1 MNNNSQNSSDNNLQ
15 MNLLN
20 NNNEQN
26 NDDQN
31 QDDKYKD
38 FDYDENINIDDTVY
52 SNRKTFAPKS
62 NTLSIAKKNKEPLFQ
77 KFDSRKTYN
86 KIQPEG
92 KETIF
97 KKRITEFLLKKNKE
111 IKLKRNKT
119 EINKDLF
126 DILYDEDAEEEEDN
140 DIDTDMNSQNNNGI
154 KFKSLIKNF
163 IKTKRANEW
172 NEYMESYTKRV
183 KESQTLRYK
192 LKTIFHI
199 DSDFIV
205 IWKNTLRI
213 FNIFVLFIFFFKFV
227 FLSLTKIETSDS
239 IQKRIL
245 LIYNM
250 INVMFFIDL
259 IFSVLILIFNGG
271 SKLTY
276 FKLPLKIYTVYPF
289 ELKSENFYYL
299 LPKFIR
305 VDIFQKIFSSWESFI
320 NLRVEL
326 YINNYYLKLL
336 ITCLTQMI
344 KYLLIFGLY
353 AHLNCCILSYYEGI
367 EYFSSLFYTIE
378 AFTVVGFGEQSPQ
391 EIQSIILVILNLLIG
406 VNLFSLMSSNIKN
419 LSDKIYSFNRDTSF
433 NDNFEMTVFQL
444 QKSIGKVLPFKLRQ
458 KMESFLLFRRGLSFT
473 DIKEEYKNIFDVVNK
488 DIVNQIH
495 RQLFEFLKLEYQR
508 YFFIKNKDNDF
519 MYEIFENL
527 KPKIFKADSVLIKY
541 GEKVNKLYFLLSG
554 QIYATNY
561 RGKPIFTMIDNSIF
575 GDYEFITNTLSC
587 FNIRV
592 SPKRPAYGFVLDR
605 DSWEKIA
612 NNHVLSANNF
622 IELAMIK
629 RKKHMQWTKPNSKK
643 LFDAPPN
650 EIKKSQNIINNEDHD
665 LNEIDTSNNINSW
678 KDKNNILGFDN
689 INIDIEEKKQQ
700 KKIINKKIVKSV
712 HELLL
717 GLDIESLEKDPKY
730 NNSNINIIKNID
742 LLHKEIN
749 RIEFNFIDDKE
760 LILRNLKN
768 NLL

>member
-1 MNNNSQNSSDNNLQ
+1 
-15 MNLLN
+15 
-20 NNNEQN
+20 
-26 NDDQN
+26 
-31 QDDKYKD
+31 
-38 FDYDENINIDDTVY
+38 
-52 SNRKTFAPKS
+52 
-62 NTLSIAKKNKEPLFQ
+62 
-77 KFDSRKTYN
+77 
-86 KIQPEG
+86 
-92 KETIF
+92 
-97 KKRITEFLLKKNKE
+97 
-111 IKLKRNKT
+111 
-119 EINKDLF
+119 
-126 DILYDEDAEEEEDN
+126 
-140 DIDTDMNSQNNNGI
+140 
-154 KFKSLIKNF
+154 
-163 IKTKRANEW
+163 
-172 NEYMESYTKRV
+172 
-183 KESQTLRYK
+183 
-192 LKTIFHI
+192 
-199 DSDFIV
+199 
-205 IWKNTLRI
+205 
-213 FNIFVLFIFFFKFV
+213 
-227 FLSLTKIETSDS
+227 
-239 IQKRIL
+239 
-245 LIYNM
+245 
-250 INVMFFIDL
+250 
-259 IFSVLILIFNGG
+259 
-271 SKLTY
+271 
-276 FKLPLKIYTVYPF
+276 
-289 ELKSENFYYL
+289 
-299 LPKFIR
+299 
-305 VDIFQKIFSSWESFI
+305 
-320 NLRVEL
+320 
-326 YINNYYLKLL
+326 
-336 ITCLTQMI
+336 
-344 KYLLIFGLY
+344 
-353 AHLNCCILSYYEGI
+353 
-367 EYFSSLFYTIE
+367 
-378 AFTVVGFGEQSPQ
+378 
-391 EIQSIILVILNLLIG
+391 
-406 VNLFSLMSSNIKN
+406 
-419 LSDKIYSFNRDTSF
+419 
-433 NDNFEMTVFQL
+433 
-444 QKSIGKVLPFKLRQ
+444 
-458 KMESFLLFRRGLSFT
+458 
-473 DIKEEYKNIFDVVNK
+473 
-488 DIVNQIH
+488 
-495 RQLFEFLKLEYQR
+495 
-508 YFFIKNKDNDF
+508 